1 MQNRIALLC
10 FIFLHSV
17 MQNAITH
24 SFMFHYITLRQV
36 NRELHCIV
44 LDTLSSKTDYSF
56 VYVLL
61 SYTLSSKL

>member
-1 MQNRIALLC
+1 
-10 FIFLHSV
+10 

-44 LDTLSSKTDYSF
+44 LDILSSKTDYPF